1 MGWTGRPIDKK
12 WGWCMVEWN
21 ILITFARMKVVHAIL
36 SKRIVLALLV
46 VLGLCLTV
54 RGHSVDSLYVKY
66 QNSDNNKLKI
76 ALANDIFS
84 ELYDSH
90 FVDTLYSYDSHS
102 KPAVVETN
110 LHYWMA
116 EYYFDKERYAQ
127 SLAAI
132 SIADTLSRGLHDKQL
147 RSEVLMTMYNAH
159 YRLANYDKAL
169 KSLLEAYRIDL
180 ELGDEGN
187 ISSDLNSLAAI
198 YLAVRQPK
206 PGIKFIEQAIAL
218 ERKLKR
224 SDRLAMRLGI
234 ASELYLMNNEP
245 GKALETIEEAY
256 QIDNQAGRAEKAA
269 VRLTQK
275 GAVLENMSKHNEALA
290 VLLKAIPVLEKAENA
305 YSMAVCY
312 NQLASVNEKLG
323 NRETAIGYYKKALEQ
338 SIKCG
343 SPRTERVAERGLW
356 QTMHEDN
363 PTIAALHLERYT
375 SLTDSLQTK
384 LMSALAGVMDVTA
397 QNLTAEELSEGQ
409 NRISQVMKWGIIL
422 FTLMLLL
429 ILGGITFAWRK
440 TRSAMKIHRQAQETK
455 SHFFTNITSELQ
467 TPLTVIMNAG
477 QQLVEG
483 GKTNAEDRKKL
494 GEMIINHGNNMLVMV
509 NQLLEIEK
517 VKSVVEKPDMRTGDI
532 VMFVRMLVDNYTE
545 EASNKLIQLE
555 FRSPLSSL
563 IVEFPIDYIRKIV
576 QTLVS
581 FAIKFTPRNGNV
593 TVMLDQYETGR
604 LRIVVSD
611 TGKGVPQEE
620 IDRIFDPLSQGYE
633 NNDNGAQV
641 SIGLTLVNQ
650 IVQAMNG
657 NIAVDS
663 GPNQGT
669 KFTITFPVQ
678 VIKNNAGDEAADT
691 ITQFAEKRLRPD
703 SKQLPLVFIVENN
716 EDVAFFIASRLRERY
731 HLRLARDGREALQNA
746 QDLVPDLIITNMTMP
761 VMDGWEL
768 IKRLRS
774 TPTLKHIPII
784 AMTSNM
790 SEQER
795 MACIETGAD
804 NVLVKP
810 FNSGELRLVAE
821 HLINQRSVIRDRLIQ
836 SRNDSSRDVQSSPL
850 SKEDQDFVSKLVD
863 VIHAQMAKDDIDME
877 HIAAALSLSRKQ
889 LRTRVM
895 TITGLTPVAYVLQV
909 RLNYARRMIANED
922 ESLTTIASKC
932 GFQNLSHF
940 SKAFK
945 QQFGVSP
952 MQFRKNLGDM
962 SVGHVQT

>member
-1 MGWTGRPIDKK
+1 
-12 WGWCMVEWN
+12 MVEWN

-76 ALANDIFS
+76 ALANDIFHV
-84 ELYDSH
+84 LYDSH
-90 FVDTLYSYDSHS
+90 FVDTLYSYDKSS
-102 KPAVVETN
+102 KLAVVETN

-180 ELGDEGN
+180 ELGDERN

-234 ASELYLMNNEP
+234 ASELYLMNNELE
-245 GKALETIEEAY
+245 KALETIEEAY

-275 GAVLENMSKHNEALA
+275 GAVLENMSQHNEALA

-312 NQLASVNEKLG
+312 NQLASVNDKLG
-323 NRETAIGYYKKALEQ
+323 NRETAIAYYKKALEQ

-429 ILGGITFAWRK
+429 LLGAITFAWRK
-440 TRSAMKIHRQAQETK
+440 TRSAMMIHRQAQETK

-494 GEMIINHGNNMLVMV
+494 GEMIISHGNNMLGMV

-532 VMFVRMLVDNYTE
+532 LMFVRMLVDNYTE

-563 IVEFPIDYIRKIV
+563 FVEFPIDYIRKIV

-593 TVMLDQYETGR
+593 TVMMDQYETGR

-620 IDRIFDPLSQGYE
+620 IDRLFDPLSQGYE
-633 NNDNGAQV
+633 NDDNGAQV

-657 NIAVDS
+657 NITVES
-663 GPNQGT
+663 ELNQGT

-850 SKEDQDFVSKLVD
+850 SKEDQDFVGKLVD

-922 ESLTTIASKC
+922 ESLTTIASRC

-962 SVGHVQT
+962 SVGQFKPDI

>member
-1 MGWTGRPIDKK
+1 
-12 WGWCMVEWN
+12 MVEWN

-46 VLGLCLTV
+46 VLGLCLPV
-54 RGHSVDSLYVKY
+54 CGHSVDSLYVKY

-76 ALANDIFS
+76 VLANDIFS
-84 ELYDSH
+84 ELYVCH
-90 FVDTLYSYDSHS
+90 FVDSLYSYDAHS
-102 KPAVVETN
+102 KSAVMETN

-132 SIADTLSRGLHDKQL
+132 SIADTLSRGLPDKQL

-180 ELGDEGN
+180 ELGDERN

-234 ASELYLMNNEP
+234 ASELYLMNNELE
-245 GKALETIEEAY
+245 KALETIEEAY

-275 GAVLENMSKHNEALA
+275 GAVLENMSQHNEALA
-290 VLLKAIPVLEKAENA
+290 VMLKAIPVLEKAENA

-429 ILGGITFAWRK
+429 LLGAITFAWRK
-440 TRSAMKIHRQAQETK
+440 TRSAMMIHRQAQETK

-494 GEMIINHGNNMLVMV
+494 GEMIISHGNNMLGMV

-532 VMFVRMLVDNYTE
+532 LMFVRMLVDNYTE

-563 IVEFPIDYIRKIV
+563 FVEFPIDYIRKIV

-593 TVMLDQYETGR
+593 TVMMDQYETGR

-620 IDRIFDPLSQGYE
+620 IDRLFDPLSQGYE
-633 NNDNGAQV
+633 NDDNGAQV

-657 NIAVDS
+657 NITVES
-663 GPNQGT
+663 ELNQGT

-850 SKEDQDFVSKLVD
+850 SKEDQDFVGKLVD

-962 SVGHVQT
+962 SVGQFKPDI

>member
-1 MGWTGRPIDKK
+1 
-12 WGWCMVEWN
+12 MVEWN
-21 ILITFARMKVVHAIL
+21 ILITFAMMKVLRAIL
-36 SKRIVLALLV
+36 SKRLVLALLV
-46 VLGLCLTV
+46 VLGLLLPV
-54 RGHSVDSLYVKY
+54 HAHSVDSLYIKY
-66 QNSDNNKLKI
+66 KNSDDDLKI
-76 ALANDIFS
+76 TLANVIFG
-84 ELYDSH
+84 EL
-90 FVDTLYSYDSHS
+90 FEKNFLDTLYSFDEHS
-102 KPAVVETN
+102 RLAVVETN

-116 EYYFDKERYAQ
+116 EYYFDKEQYAQ

-132 SIADTLSRGLHDKQL
+132 SLADSLSRGLKDKEL
-147 RSEVLMTMYNAH
+147 RGDVLMTMYNAN
-159 YRLANYDKAL
+159 YRLANYDKAM
-169 KSLLEAYRIDL
+169 KSLLEVYKIDL
-180 ELGDEGN
+180 ELGNEEN

-198 YLAVRQPK
+198 YLAVQQPR
-206 PGIKFIEQAIAL
+206 PGIKFIEQAIAI

-234 ASELYLMNNEP
+234 ASELYLMNHEP
-245 GKALETIEEAY
+245 DKAMAAIDEAY
-256 QIDNQAGRAEKAA
+256 QIDSEAGRAEKAA
-269 VRLTQK
+269 IRLSQK
-275 GAVLENMSKHNEALA
+275 GAVLEKQSQLDEALA
-290 VLLKAIPVLEKAENA
+290 VLLKAIPELEKAENS

-312 NQLASVNEKLG
+312 NQLASVYEKLG
-323 NRETAIGYYKKALEQ
+323 NRETAIGYYKKALEM

-343 SPRTERVAERGLW
+343 SPRTERIAERGLW
-356 QTMHEDN
+356 QTMREDN
-363 PTIAALHLERYT
+363 PAIAAIHLERYT
-375 SLTDSLQTK
+375 SLTDSLQAK
-384 LMSALAGVMDVTA
+384 QLSALAGVMDVA
-397 QNLTAEELSEGQ
+397 SQNLGDEVLNESQDKRT
-409 NRISQVMKWGIIL
+409 QVMKWGTIL

-429 ILGGITFAWRK
+429 MLSGITFAWRK
-440 TRSAMKIHRQAQETK
+440 TRSAMKIHRQTQETK

-467 TPLTVIMNAG
+467 TPLTVIMSAG
-477 QQLVEG
+477 QQLLEG
-483 GKTNAEDRKKL
+483 GKSSAEERKKL
-494 GEMIINHGNNMLVMV
+494 GEMIINHGNNMLGMV

-517 VKSVVEKPDMRTGDI
+517 VKSVVERPDMKTGDI
-532 VMFVRMLVDNYTE
+532 VMFVRMLVDNFAE
-545 EASNKLIQLE
+545 EAHSKLLHLE

-563 IVEFPIDYIRKIV
+563 IVEFPLDYIRKIV

-581 FAIKFTPRNGNV
+581 FSIKFTPRNGHV

-611 TGKGVPQEE
+611 SGRGVPQEE
-620 IDRIFDPLSQGYE
+620 IERIFDPLSQGNE
-633 NNDNGAQV
+633 NNDDGAKV

-650 IVQAMNG
+650 IVRAMNG
-657 NIAVDS
+657 NINFES
-663 GPNQGT
+663 KPNQGT
-669 KFTITFPVQ
+669 TFTITFPVQ
-678 VIKNNAGDEAADT
+678 IHKDNAGDEAADN
-691 ITQFAEKRLRPD
+691 ITKFAEKRLRPD

-784 AMTSNM
+784 AMTSNT

-836 SRNDSSRDVQSSPL
+836 SRNDSSRDALSSPM

-895 TITGLTPVAYVLQV
+895 SITGLTPVAYVLQV

-922 ESLTTIASKC
+922 TSLTTIASRC

-952 MQFRKNLGDM
+952 QQFRKNLGDL
-962 SVGHVQT
+962 SVGHLQT